1 MSSTILDYISVWSL
15 ECPSDEEI
23 GLSDCSDDSPELAV
37 LKQPIGTLISS
48 AGTESRALRAAG
60 SCVLVVRQT
69 GFFLVIS

>member
-1 MSSTILDYISVWSL
+1 MSTTILDDFSVWSS

-37 LKQPIGTLISS
+37 LKQPKGTLITS

-60 SCVLVVRQT
+60 RST
-69 GFFLVIS
+69 GGAANR